1 MLNHKGTATL
11 TTPRLTL
18 RRFEIADA
26 QAMFDNW
33 ANDPRVT
40 RHLTCGRTGRS
51 KIRARCSRAGAPA
64 MSVRTITTGRSSAA
78 ASRWAGLP
86 ACV

>member
-40 RHLTCGRTGRS
+40 RHLTWR
-51 KIRARCSRAGAPA
+51 PHWQ
-64 MSVRTITTGRSSAA
+64 V
-78 ASRWAGLP
+78 
-86 ACV
+86 